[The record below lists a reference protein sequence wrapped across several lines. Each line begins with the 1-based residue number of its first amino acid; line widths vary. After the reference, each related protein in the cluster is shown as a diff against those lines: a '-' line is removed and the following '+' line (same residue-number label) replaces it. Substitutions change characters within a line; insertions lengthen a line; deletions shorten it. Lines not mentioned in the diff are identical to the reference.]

1 MHSDFPSL
9 SSHSPVFSN
18 AEDNEVEPQK
28 QCPLISNLLQE
39 HKHGKHVI

>member
-9 SSHSPVFSN
+9 SSHSLVFSN

-28 QCPLISNLLQE
+28 VSPHFQPFIRT
-39 HKHGKHVI
+39 